1 MRFTHGVTIAAG
13 LAAVAAVAWA
23 AREIPVA
30 LGAAPDQER
39 TRRSPQFRDGAFR
52 NPPGIEHG
60 VVPAPTGSILRELL
74 LGGQRRHP
82 ARPIP
87 VVMAPAA
94 QPAADGLAVTWYG
107 HASALVEIEG
117 RRVLLDPVWSKR
129 CSPSQSVGP
138 SRMHPPPVPLETL
151 PQVDAILISHDHY
164 DHLDLRSIRTLAR
177 TQSAPFV
184 VPLGV
189 GAHLARW
196 GVAASRVIELD
207 WGERASVAGLEL
219 VATSAHHFS
228 GRGLSRDRTLW
239 NSWVVAGAERRV
251 FYSGDSGYFSG
262 YAAIG
267 AEYGPFDLTLI
278 QIGAYSPH
286 WADIHM
292 TPEEG
297 VRTHLDVRG
306 GLLVPVHWAT
316 FVLAMHDWSEPVE
329 RLCADAA
336 ARGVRVAVPRPGER
350 IDVEAPPMV
359 DHWWRKVAAPR
370 RRRPDLANVIDL
382 AGHAA
387 RDRHDRHDPLHR
399 PASLADEAAAD

>member
-1 MRFTHGVTIAAG
+1 MRFIHGVTAAAG
-13 LAAVAAVAWA
+13 LGAIAVAAWA
-23 AREIPVA
+23 AREIPAA
-30 LGAAPDQER
+30 LGGTPEGER
-39 TRRSPQFRDGAFR
+39 VRRSPQYRDGAFR
-52 NPPGIEHG
+52 NPPGIERG
-60 VVPAPTGSILRELL
+60 EAPPPAGSILRELL
-74 LGGQRRHP
+74 SGRGRRHP
-82 ARPIP
+82 VLPIP
-87 VVMAPAA
+87 LVTDAVPRHAA
-94 QPAADGLAVTWYG
+94 EGLAVTWYG
-107 HASALVEIEG
+107 HASTLVEIEG
-117 RRVLLDPVWSKR
+117 RRVLFDPVWSKR

-138 SRMHPPPVPLETL
+138 SRMHPPPVPLESL
-151 PQVDAILISHDHY
+151 PRLDAILISHDHY
-164 DHLDLRSIRTLAR
+164 DHLDLRSVQTLAR
-177 TQSAPFV
+177 TQTAPFV

-196 GVAASRVIELD
+196 GVDASRVIELD
-207 WGERASVAGLEL
+207 WGESASVAGLEL

-239 NSWVVAGAERRV
+239 SSWVVAGAGRRM
-251 FYSGDSGYFSG
+251 FYSGDSGYFPG

-297 VRTHLDVRG
+297 VSTHLDLRG

-316 FVLAMHDWSEPVE
+316 FVLATHDWSEPVE

-350 IDVEAPPMV
+350 IDAAAPPEV
-359 DHWWRKVAAPR
+359 DHWWREVAA
-370 RRRPDLANVIDL
+370 RRRPGPDLTNVIDL
-382 AGHAA
+382 AGQSA
-387 RDRHDRHDPLHR
+387 RDRRDLLDPD
-399 PASLADEAAAD
+399 PLADEATAD

>member
-1 MRFTHGVTIAAG
+1 MRFVRGVTVAAG
-13 LAAVAAVAWA
+13 LGAVAALAWA
-23 AREIPVA
+23 AREIPDA
-30 LGAAPDQER
+30 LGGTPEGER
-39 TRRSPQFRDGAFR
+39 IRRSPQFRDGAFR
-52 NPPGIEHG
+52 NPPGIDRG
-60 VVPAPTGSILRELL
+60 VVPGPAGSILREMLF
-74 LGGQRRHP
+74 GGQRRHP
-82 ARPIP
+82 VLPIP

-117 RRVLLDPVWSKR
+117 RRVHPA
-129 CSPSQSVGP
+129 GP
-138 SRMHPPPVPLETL
+138 DRLGRGAALAPHGVQEHPPPVPLETL
-151 PQVDAILISHDHY
+151 PQVDAVLISHDHY
-164 DHLDLRSIRTLAR
+164 DHLDLRSIKALAR
-177 TQSAPFV
+177 TQTAPFV

-189 GAHLARW
+189 GAHLERW
-196 GVAASRVIELD
+196 GIESSRIIELD
-207 WGERASVAGLEL
+207 WGESTSVAGLEL

-239 NSWVVAGAERRV
+239 SSWVVAGAHRRM
-251 FYSGDSGYFSG
+251 FYSGDSGYFPG
-262 YAAIG
+262 YATIG

-329 RLCADAA
+329 RLCADAG

-350 IDVEAPPMV
+350 IDVDAPPEV
-359 DHWWRKVAAPR
+359 DHWWRRVAGTR
-370 RRRPDLANVIDL
+370 ERRPDLGNVIEL
-382 AGHAA
+382 AEQAA
-387 RDRHDRHDPLHR
+387 RDRRGLLGPLG
-399 PASLADEAAAD
+399 DEAPAD